1 MTKIPRWIRRQL
13 ETYGDGGES
22 IVKFGEEVVSNL
34 SQKLLDQVA
43 PRIHFYTMNQAE
55 ASLAI

>member
-43 PRIHFYTMNQAE
+43 PGVHFYAMNQAE